1 MSFFLLMI
9 RLRDVNLEDL
19 PEEEDKD
26 DSSSV
31 YFSLSGSFI
40 LRWSL
45 CFWIDSSI
53 SLDES

>member
-1 MSFFLLMI
+1 MI